1 MTQAMIVTIMQDA
14 IMTLLKCALPMM
26 LTALVIG
33 VIISIFQAAT
43 QISEQT
49 LSFVPKIVG
58 TFLALL
64 VCLGYILSQLS
75 GLVTRLYGY
84 IGQMIYEHGDPPC
97 AGFGRAGLRPAAVP
111 PGLGPDAFL
120 AHLRPGEHSAGRQD
134 QL

>member
-1 MTQAMIVTIMQDA
+1 MTQAMIVMIMQDA
-14 IMTLLKCALPMM
+14 IMTVLKCALPMM

-84 IGQMIYEHGDPPC
+84 IGQMIY
-97 AGFGRAGLRPAAVP
+97 
-111 PGLGPDAFL
+111 
-120 AHLRPGEHSAGRQD
+120 
-134 QL
+134 

>member
-14 IMTLLKCALPMM
+14 IMTVLNCALPMM

-84 IGQMIYEHGDPPC
+84 IGQMIY
-97 AGFGRAGLRPAAVP
+97 
-111 PGLGPDAFL
+111 
-120 AHLRPGEHSAGRQD
+120 
-134 QL
+134 

>member
-14 IMTLLKCALPMM
+14 IMTVLKCALPMM

-75 GLVTRLYGY
+75 GLVTRLYCY
-84 IGQMIYEHGDPPC
+84 IGQMIY
-97 AGFGRAGLRPAAVP
+97 
-111 PGLGPDAFL
+111 
-120 AHLRPGEHSAGRQD
+120 
-134 QL
+134 